1 MNTLSD
7 DHALE
12 YINRRTELEM
22 EESKKATI
30 ELGEVSISGSSSRIE
45 NVEPTVPWPIEL
57 NIPQLGPNAV
67 TVRVNNCAHYHF
79 N

>member
-1 MNTLSD
+1 MNTLND

-45 NVEPTVPWPIEL
+45 NVEPIVPWPIEL

-67 TVRVNNCAHYHF
+67 TVKANNCAHYHF